1 MILNDVKFKRALVVN
16 LGTQKVELDATKD
29 VIYSE
34 KKLSSSSKNPYFK
47 SFTGMFGFLKNYA
60 EGIDFIVVNGINV
73 SGVKALQKV
82 MNEYKVE
89 KIAFSKNVSTLNYS
103 FFDNKYKAILSVNKF
118 LALLK
123 DILKVEVFAEEDNGV
138 LYVFIKKS

>member
-16 LGTQKVELDATKD
+16 LGTQKIELDATKD

-60 EGIDFIVVNGINV
+60 EGIDFIVVNGVNV
-73 SGVKALQKV
+73 SGVKELQKV

-89 KIAFSKNVSTLNYS
+89 KIAFSKNVGTLNYS

-123 DILKVEVFAEEDNGV
+123 DILKVDVYAEEDNGV

>member
-1 MILNDVKFKRALVVN
+1 MMINDVPFKRALVVN
-16 LGTQKVELDATKD
+16 LGTQIVKLDETKD

-47 SFTGMFGFLKNYA
+47 SFTGMFGFLKTYGEA
-60 EGIDFIVVNGINV
+60 IDFIVVNDVNV
-73 SGVKALQKV
+73 SGIKSLQKV
-82 MNEYKVE
+82 IEEYKVE
-89 KIAFSKNVSTLNYS
+89 KIAFSKKIATLNYS
-103 FFDNKYKAILSVNKF
+103 FFDKRYKANLTKEKF

-123 DILKVEVFAEEDNGV
+123 DILKVETYSAEENGV

>member
-123 DILKVEVFAEEDNGV
+123 DILKVEVCAEEDNGV

>member
-60 EGIDFIVVNGINV
+60 EGIDFIVVNGVNV

-123 DILKVEVFAEEDNGV
+123 DILKVEVWAEEDNGV